1 MNTLLVTLV
10 AALAFL
16 TGIAL
21 HYLLS
26 LRRSLKSYERELAD
40 LKRLTGA
47 ARGVQSEASEPWIRM
62 VVEVKN
68 PIELAHRESPMAKLA
83 SGTAP
88 NLVIKK
94 VYEQV
99 VAQTK
104 TQLKSKNV
112 EAEVSLIVL

>member
-1 MNTLLVTLV
+1 MNILLTTLIG
-10 AALAFL
+10 ALAFL

-21 HYLLS
+21 HYFLS
-26 LRRSLKSYERELAD
+26 LRRSLKSYEQELAE
-40 LKRLTGA
+40 LKRLAGA
-47 ARGVQSEASEPWIRM
+47 AKGPRNETTEPWIRM

-68 PIELAHRESPMAKLA
+68 PIELAHRESPVARLA

-104 TQLKSKNV
+104 AQLKSKNV

>member
-1 MNTLLVTLV
+1 MNILLLTLV

-26 LRRSLKSYERELAD
+26 LRRSLKSYERELSE
-40 LKRLTGA
+40 LKRITGA
-47 ARGVQSEASEPWIRM
+47 AKSERTETGEPWIRM
-62 VVEVKN
+62 LVEVKN
-68 PIELAHRESPMAKLA
+68 PIELAHRESPVAKLA

-88 NLVIKK
+88 NLVTKK

-99 VAQTK
+99 VAQTRE
-104 TQLKSKNV
+104 QLKSKNV
-112 EAEVSLIVL
+112 DAEVSLIIL

>member
-1 MNTLLVTLV
+1 MNILLVTLIS
-10 AALAFL
+10 ALAFL

-21 HYLLS
+21 HYFLS
-26 LRRSLKSYERELAD
+26 LRRSLKSYHQELAE

-47 ARGVQSEASEPWIRM
+47 AKSTQGETAEPWIRM

-68 PIELAHRESPMAKLA
+68 PIELAHRESGMAKLA

-112 EAEVSLIVL
+112 DAEVSLIVL